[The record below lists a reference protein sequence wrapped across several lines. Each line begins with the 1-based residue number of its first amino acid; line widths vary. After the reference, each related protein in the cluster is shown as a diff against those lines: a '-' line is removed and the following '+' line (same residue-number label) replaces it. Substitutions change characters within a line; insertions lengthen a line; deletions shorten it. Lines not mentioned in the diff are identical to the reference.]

1 MDHTTCCTYT
11 AVFSREL
18 SNAIWKN
25 DREVPNF
32 NFFQLYHYFV
42 VITEKYNGNLLR
54 RTSYKRLKSFQ
65 FFTRVIS
72 KQWSYVPLNYVHS
85 KVKLSM
91 KNKCYNV
98 IVEYIRES
106 EDIIAAACTCPA
118 GSSVKCPGKCNH
130 IGAIRFALEDFN
142 RKNLKTFVELLTCA
156 PQLRKWNLP
165 RDSSSNPAPI
175 DKTLLKKI
183 KYGDNPS
190 TEVEPKNNC
199 YNPRAP
205 NDKYLDND
213 NMNTLK
219 RDLEKCLPS
228 SGFFLF
234 HDTES
239 KCSKNIE
246 KE

>member
-106 EDIIAAACTCPA
+106 EDIIARLVLALLDQV
-118 GSSVKCPGKCNH
+118 SSVLEN
-130 IGAIRFALEDFN
+130 AIILV
-142 RKNLKTFVELLTCA
+142 LFVLL
-156 PQLRKWNLP
+156 W
-165 RDSSSNPAPI
+165 
-175 DKTLLKKI
+175 KI
-183 KYGDNPS
+183 
-190 TEVEPKNNC
+190 
-199 YNPRAP
+199 
-205 NDKYLDND
+205 L
-213 NMNTLK
+213 
-219 RDLEKCLPS
+219 
-228 SGFFLF
+228 
-234 HDTES
+234 
-239 KCSKNIE
+239 IE
-246 KE
+246 KI